1 MRTRLSGWTDAG
13 AITLVVL
20 GAVAGAAPSMAQ
32 TSVPAEALPSDGV
45 PYSGFFTGIGVNGNV
60 VVPTSQT
67 IFAQGIS
74 NVTQGGVQAASGAA
88 GGPTSPK
95 PPVAATISPSAQ
107 LGYFQRFSESSWL
120 WGGKFS
126 YNYLA
131 ATATDNFVHVPQF
144 GSFALTG
151 GGPVTAFTGPQ
162 FGSFALTGGG
172 PVTAFTGNVV
182 IQAYQVTADHQ
193 LALVPFFGHTF
204 DRSFVYFGAGPSL
217 THTETKL
224 SGTVGFADIN
234 GVHTNITGAPATYTN
249 TQWLIGATLAVGA
262 TYFLTPS
269 WFFDIGY
276 SFTITDLWNNSFSS
290 PFSNTSAG
298 YTTTGVISG
307 SYAGGLNTHALMVAI
322 NRRF

>member
-1 MRTRLSGWTDAG
+1 MRTRLSAWTDAG
-13 AITLVVL
+13 AIALVVL
-20 GAVAGAAPSMAQ
+20 GAVAGASPSMAQ
-32 TSVPAEALPSDGV
+32 TSTPAGAPPSDGV
-45 PYSGFFTGIGVNGNV
+45 PYSGFFAGIGVNGNL

-107 LGYFQRFSESSWL
+107 LGYFQRFTDSRWL

-144 GSFALTG
+144 GSFALT
-151 GGPVTAFTGPQ
+151 A
-162 FGSFALTGGG
+162 GG

-193 LALVPFFGHTF
+193 LALVPFFGHAF

-224 SGTVGFADIN
+224 SGTVGFADLN

-298 YTTTGVISG
+298 YTTTGIISG